1 MKHPPIEKEAA
12 AIIESMRHWR
22 HLLTGKYFKLIT
34 DQKSVVFMLDK
45 NVRSKIKNDK
55 IYRWRVELSCYT
67 FDIIYRKGVE
77 NIAAD
82 AISRIHCL
90 SQSSVTLKSIHD
102 SLCDPGVTR
111 MTAFVRNQNLPYS
124 VEDIRSM
131 IKQCDVSQRCKPN
144 FHKPQQDNIIKA
156 MKPFKRLNIDFKG
169 PIPSATKNIYMLTII
184 DEYSRFPFV
193 YPCENTNTDTVIAC
207 LLQLFSLFGMP
218 HYIHSDRGYSF
229 MSREPKD
236 YLSSKGIATGRMTP
250 YNPQCNGQT
259 ERYNGIIM
267 NTIKLGLQSKQ
278 LPIKYWEIMLPDAL
292 HLIRSLI
299 NTTTNETPHERL
311 FNYQRKS
318 TSGSSIPSWLSNPG
332 KVLLKK
338 FVRNSKYD
346 QSILEVDLID
356 ANPQFAHIQY
366 PDGRESTVSIKHLA
380 PLTPRNPDGPRGIIS
395 VEQPLHQDQGDVN
408 TLDPPS
414 DIKQEPESSV
424 EQPICEIQPLR
435 RSTRVKRSP
444 QILDL

>member
-1 MKHPPIEKEAA
+1 MKRWIPSFSDKISPLVKSKSFPLSPECVDAFEKLELDIEHSVVSTIDESLPFEVETDASQVAISGILNQNGRPVAFFSRTLQGSELKHALIEKEAA
-12 AIIESMRHWR
+12 AIIESIRHWR
-22 HLLTGKYFKLIT
+22 HLLTGKYFQLIT
-34 DQKSVVFMLDK
+34 DQKSVAFMLDK

-82 AISRIHCL
+82 AISRIHCS

-102 SLCDPGVTR
+102 SFCHPGVTR
-111 MTAFVRNQNLPYS
+111 MTAFVRNRNLPYS

-131 IKQCDVSQRCKPN
+131 IKQCDVCQRCKPN
-144 FHKPQQDNIIKA
+144 FHKPPQDNITKA
-156 MKPFKRLNIDFKG
+156 MKPFERLSIDFKG

-207 LLQLFSLFGMP
+207 LSQLFSLFGMP
-218 HYIHSDRGYSF
+218 HYIHSDRGSSF
-229 MSREPKD
+229 MSRELKD
-236 YLSSKGIATGRMTP
+236 YLSSKGIATSRTTP

-292 HLIRSLI
+292 HSIRKS
-299 NTTTNETPHERL
+299 
-311 FNYQRKS
+311 YQRPNS
-318 TSGSSIPSWLSNPG
+318 PWHG
-332 KVLLKK
+332 KI
-338 FVRNSKYD
+338 F
-346 QSILEVDLID
+346 
-356 ANPQFAHIQY
+356 F
-366 PDGRESTVSIKHLA
+366 TVF
-380 PLTPRNPDGPRGIIS
+380 
-395 VEQPLHQDQGDVN
+395 
-408 TLDPPS
+408 
-414 DIKQEPESSV
+414 
-424 EQPICEIQPLR
+424 ICI
-435 RSTRVKRSP
+435 
-444 QILDL
+444 